1 MRTVSLC
8 YLSLLEI
15 VRTVMSKNNEGSAI
29 EEDRKLTNFNKN
41 ICDSAL
47 MMSLQGKIQNQL
59 NNGKIDSLK
68 QNATAQK

>member
-15 VRTVMSKNNEGSAI
+15 VRTVMSKNNDGSAI

-47 MMSLQGKIQNQL
+47 MMSL
-59 NNGKIDSLK
+59 
-68 QNATAQK
+68 